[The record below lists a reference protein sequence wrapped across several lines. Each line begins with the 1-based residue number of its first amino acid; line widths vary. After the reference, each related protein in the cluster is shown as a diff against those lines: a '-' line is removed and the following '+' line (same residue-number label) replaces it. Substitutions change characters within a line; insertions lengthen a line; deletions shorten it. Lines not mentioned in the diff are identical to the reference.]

1 VTLALIVAAL
11 WLVLHHLNLLPEPG
25 EDDGA
30 LDLRAFDNRRAD
42 GRVRAVVYEKH
53 LVKDNCVTYF
63 PDRFTPSYVEGEL
76 LNNNRVALG
85 DDILLPAGLDYGHFH
100 SQNNVAF
107 PYIKDKLAETSIVV
121 GEQSLGEIKGGDELP
136 FPVYFDDNPG
146 AISGLPTAPRTGYT
160 DLVSYGFDELDRSAW
175 RERLFA

>member
-1 VTLALIVAAL
+1 MPFTLVVAAL
-11 WLVLHHLNLLPEPG
+11 RLVFDYLHLLPKSSLNN
-25 EDDGA
+25 GA
-30 LDLRAFDNRRAD
+30 LDLRTLDCGRAD
-42 GRVRAVVYEKH
+42 GRVRAVVDEEH
-53 LVKDNCVTYF
+53 LAKDNRVTLLQV
-63 PDRFTPSYVEGEL
+63 PGEL
-76 LNNNRVALG
+76 LNNNRVALR